1 MAIGACEYAALRA
14 SAADVEAE
22 ATKNEATRM
31 NVARKVT
38 VGYFSVL
45 LAQAEVDA
53 LRESREL
60 SARRDAQIKS
70 RVAIGKSRVTDGM
83 GSEVQLAN
91 AKAQLDVALMH
102 LESARRLLAS
112 SAALSAD
119 LSQILMKEG
128 VCDVALG
135 DVPLANWNDVE
146 ARIRNRP
153 DLIAERIALKIAG
166 ESVSIA
172 RAGHLPVI
180 DLGANYHLKR
190 AESRLDGADWDVSL
204 TASLPLFSG
213 GSVSA
218 AVREA
223 KAIEVQQSERLKM
236 SEREALD
243 EGRDLWE
250 RYQSGRKQIALLEE
264 AARRSEAFYRRVAQD
279 ERMGLA
285 SSLETLQALNS
296 SIDSRRAAT
305 KARVQ
310 LAQTW
315 RELLLITQG
324 RSSGV
329 RE

>member
-1 MAIGACEYAALRA
+1 
-14 SAADVEAE
+14 
-22 ATKNEATRM
+22 
-31 NVARKVT
+31 
-38 VGYFSVL
+38 
-45 LAQAEVDA
+45 
-53 LRESREL
+53 
-60 SARRDAQIKS
+60 
-70 RVAIGKSRVTDGM
+70 
-83 GSEVQLAN
+83 
-91 AKAQLDVALMH
+91 
-102 LESARRLLAS
+102 
-112 SAALSAD
+112 
-119 LSQILMKEG
+119 
-128 VCDVALG
+128 
-135 DVPLANWNDVE
+135 
-146 ARIRNRP
+146 
-153 DLIAERIALKIAG
+153 
-166 ESVSIA
+166 
-172 RAGHLPVI
+172 
-180 DLGANYHLKR
+180 
-190 AESRLDGADWDVSL
+190 L